1 MCEKGTAVFIFR
13 YWGGY
18 EAFVIFHPGNIVVS
32 CIRYRTLLSLAF
44 VLNALIITTSSYAS
58 SAVGQV
64 IVVSGAVSATGPNGQ
79 VRVMAKGSPVFS
91 GDRITTASKSLC
103 VLKMVDDAKMTIRAD
118 SEIVIKEYLFEGSS
132 DDKSVMDLLKGG
144 FRTLT
149 GIIGSKNP
157 SAYEVSSELSVLGI
171 RGTDYTTQLCEPGR
185 CIQIGGSGPQYGQY
199 TNVESGSVFMHA
211 SHSACARNMDDA
223 FRAGC
228 LIDIAAGQVGY
239 VGLNRTMILPG
250 IPDFILNNP
259 TPSPVDISDSASPL
273 DGLEGCQL

>member
-32 CIRYRTLLSLAF
+32 RSRHRTFLSVALI
-44 VLNALIITTSSYAS
+44 LNALIITTPSYAS
-58 SAVGQV
+58 SSVGQV
-64 IVVSGAVSATGPNGQ
+64 IVVSGAVSATGPDGQ

-91 GDRITTASKSLC
+91 GDRISTASKSLC
-103 VLKMVDDAKMTIRAD
+103 VLKMIDDAKMTIRAD
-118 SEIVIKEYLFEGSS
+118 SEVVIKEYVFQGSA

-149 GIIGSKNP
+149 GIIGSNNP
-157 SAYEVSSELSVLGI
+157 SAYEVSSDLSVLGI
-171 RGTDYTTQLCEPGR
+171 RGTDYTTQICEPGR
-185 CIQIGGSGPQYGQY
+185 CVQIGGSGPEFGQY

-211 SHSACARNMDDA
+211 SNPSCARNLDDA
-223 FRAGC
+223 FNTGC
-228 LIDIAAGQVGY
+228 LIDISAGQVGF

-250 IPDFILNNP
+250 IPNFIIENP

-273 DGLEGCQL
+273 NGLEGCQL